1 MEDLD
6 ALVHASRTD
15 LVALI
20 GRLRTA
26 LAQAQTTIEQ
36 LEARVAALETQV
48 QAAAERPGGSGGP
61 PGMPGHKPAP
71 RTPKPPRKPRRRRS
85 SGYARRRVV
94 TPDAVVAHAT
104 PQCPHCATRLAGGWV
119 VHTRQVIEVPLAPA
133 VVTEHR
139 FLTRRCPRCHHLAT
153 PVPRQVLAGQVV
165 GRQRVGVNL
174 LSLIVSLR
182 EEARLPVETIQWYL
196 RTIHGLSLSAGAII
210 AAQRLVAQRGAV
222 EVAAIRAQVQA
233 SARLHGDETGWREDG
248 VNGYWWTFSTDTLQY
263 AHFGTRGRAE
273 ILTVLGA
280 AYRGTLVTDFY
291 VAYNH
296 HEGPHQRCWSHLLRA
311 VTEAVAKLAA
321 DDPAR
326 RWARRVKLLFKQAR
340 RFVGVDERTRLAA
353 QLRFEHK
360 LLGLCR
366 PERDRVD
373 AIGKLCRRAEQF
385 IKQLFVF
392 VADPTV
398 PATNNLAERDLRHQV
413 TVRKISGGTRSSG
426 GTATRVA
433 LATLFGTWRKQ
444 GRNPFHECRR
454 LLTAQV

>member
-1 MEDLD
+1 MDDLD
-6 ALVHASRTD
+6 TLRHASRTD

-20 GRLRTA
+20 HNLRTA

-36 LEARVAALETQV
+36 LAARVAELESQV
-48 QAAAERPGGSGGP
+48 PASRGPGGPGSP

-71 RTPKPPRKPRRRRS
+71 RTPKPPRKPRRRAR
-85 SGYARRRVV
+85 GAARRRAVR
-94 TPDAVVAHAT
+94 PDAVVEHAL
-104 PQCPHCATRLAGGWV
+104 PACPHCATRLAGGWV

-139 FLTRRCPRCHHLAT
+139 FLARRCPGCQHLAT
-153 PVPRQVLAGQVV
+153 PVPRQVWAGQVI
-165 GRQRVGVNL
+165 GRQRLGGNL

-182 EEARLPVETIQWYL
+182 EEARLPVATIQWYL
-196 RTIHGLSLSAGAII
+196 RTIHGLSRSVGAII
-210 AAQRLVAQRGAV
+210 AAQRLVAQRGAA
-222 EVAAIRAQVQA
+222 EVATSRAQVQA

-248 VNGYWWTFSTDTLQY
+248 VNGYWWTFSTDTHQY

-273 ILTVLGA
+273 VLAVLGP
-280 AYRGTLVTDFY
+280 AYGGTLVTDFY

-296 HEGPHQRCWSHLLRA
+296 HAGPHQRCWSHLLRD
-311 VTEAVAKLAA
+311 VEEAITKLAA

-326 RWARRVKLLFKQAR
+326 RWARRVKLLFKQAK
-340 RFVGVDERTRLAA
+340 RFVSVDERVRLAA

-366 PERDRVD
+366 PERNRTD
-373 AIGKLCRRAEQF
+373 AVGKLCRRVEQF

-413 TVRKISGGTRSSG
+413 TVRKISGGTRSPA